1 MLRRLLIAVLLSGLV
16 GAGSVWAQ
24 EAAEAATSPEQE
36 TEAATD
42 ADDRPRWAKE
52 PWEKVR
58 FGVKA
63 GASFSNLRGELPIPD
78 VGTFPFRGDWGFA
91 AGLAFE
97 IPIDLKLSLQP
108 ELLIIRKH
116 AQIDL
121 GSTDY
126 AGSEKLS
133 VNYFEVP
140 LLLKWYPG
148 SRRGVIASLQAGP
161 TVSFRMDALRE
172 SRKPNGVIEDIEGKT
187 LGKATDWGFTFGGG
201 FEFHEFIWA
210 LTIDVRYVYGFSSI
224 DNSGSDSE
232 ARWGAAYI
240 MAGVTW

>member
-1 MLRRLLIAVLLSGLV
+1 LLRRVLIAVLLSGFV
-16 GAGSVWAQ
+16 GAGPVWAQ
-24 EAAEAATSPEQE
+24 EAGEEAPPAEAAQE
-36 TEAATD
+36 GAV
-42 ADDRPRWAKE
+42 DDRPRWAKE

-63 GASFSNLRGELPIPD
+63 GASFANLRGELPIPD
-78 VGTFPFRGDWGFA
+78 VGVFPFRGDWGFA

-97 IPIDLKLSLQP
+97 IPINLKLSLQP
-108 ELLIIRKH
+108 ELLVIRKH

-121 GSTDY
+121 GNNAYT
-126 AGSEKLS
+126 GSEKLS

-148 SRRGVIASLQAGP
+148 SRRGVVASLQAGP
-161 TVSFRMDALRE
+161 TVSVRMDALRE
-172 SRKPNGVIEDIEGKT
+172 SRKPNGAIEDIEGKT
-187 LGKATDWGFTFGGG
+187 LVRATDWGLTFGGG

-210 LTIDVRYVYGFSSI
+210 LTLDVRYVYGLTSI
-224 DNSGSDSE
+224 DNSGSGLD